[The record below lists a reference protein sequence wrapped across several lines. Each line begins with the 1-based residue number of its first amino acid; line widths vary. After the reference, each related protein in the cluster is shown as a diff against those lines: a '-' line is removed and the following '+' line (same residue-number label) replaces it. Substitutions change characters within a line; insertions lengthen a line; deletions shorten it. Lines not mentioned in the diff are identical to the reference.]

1 MQSKLLASTVRVL
14 TQQVPPAKETTIFDT
29 VVPRFALRV
38 RPKIAGRRTW
48 PSLYFIR
55 YVGPDGRE
63 RKFKIG
69 SPATMDLETARQEA
83 RAKLAIVDRGGDP
96 AAAKAALREQWSV
109 AQAVEAYIASD
120 EFRRKTPR
128 GQATESATLRLHV
141 VHRLGTSPL
150 ADLDLPRIR
159 ALVRAVEQDTRINA
173 RRRRL
178 GGSGAARKTARL
190 LSTML
195 GWCVVAGRLSSNPLL
210 GAMRSLRLAGENPR
224 ETVITEPAQYAR
236 LFNTLNNMV
245 ADGTLRIFARAFI
258 TVAALTGMR
267 RSELQAL
274 RWGAVDLGA
283 GRIRLT
289 TSKGARLA
297 RGGVK
302 TETVSLPPFAA
313 AALAGIRPEG
323 AADDEQVFVPRRGSR
338 LEINRDWLRVRE
350 RAELPPELT
359 LHGLRHSAG
368 TVAVM
373 AGLSGPEV
381 QKMLRHRNIATT
393 ARYIHLADQAR
404 LQDRALGHLAP
415 PLPVTAKRPA

>member
-1 MQSKLLASTVRVL
+1 MQAKLLVSTVRVL

-38 RPKIAGRRTW
+38 RPKVAGRQTW

-69 SPATMDLETARQEA
+69 SPATMNLETARHEA

-96 AAAKAALREQWSV
+96 VVTKAALRERWNV
-109 AQAVEAYIASD
+109 ERAVEAYIGSD
-120 EFRRKTPR
+120 EFHRKTPK

-141 VHRLGTSPL
+141 VHRLGNLPL

-159 ALVRAVEQDTRINA
+159 ALVRAIEKDTRTNA
-173 RRRRL
+173 RGRRL
-178 GGSGAARKTARL
+178 GGLGAARKTARL

-195 GWCVVAGRLSSNPLL
+195 GWCIVAGRLSTNPLL
-210 GAMRSLRLAGENPR
+210 GAMRSLRLAPESPR
-224 ETVITEPAQYAR
+224 ETVITEPQQYAQ
-236 LFNTLNNMV
+236 LFETMDAMLAGGV
-245 ADGTLRIFARAFI
+245 LRAFSRAFI
-258 TVAALTGMR
+258 IVAALTGMR
-267 RSELQAL
+267 RSELQTL
-274 RWGAVDLGA
+274 HWGQVDLGA
-283 GRIRLT
+283 GRITLT
-289 TSKGARLA
+289 TSKGAKLA
-297 RGGVK
+297 RGGLR

-313 AALAGIRPEG
+313 AALAAIRSED
-323 AADDEQVFVPRRGSR
+323 AQDDEQVFIPRRGNR
-338 LEINRDWLRVRE
+338 LEINRDWVKVRD
-350 RAELPPELT
+350 RAGLPADLA

-373 AGLSGPEV
+373 SGLSGPEV
-381 QKMLRHRNIATT
+381 QKMLRHRNISTT
-393 ARYIHLADQAR
+393 AKYIHLAETAR

-415 PLPVTAKRPA
+415 LLPTTGTGGA